1 MTRIPVALRREIVDR
16 AGGCCEYC
24 RLPVSELMFALEID
38 HVIPEKHGGPT
49 TADNL
54 SLACLRCNRRKGSD
68 IVSFDWETGQRVDLY
83 NPRTMRWDDHFNY
96 QEDGLLASLTAIG
109 AMTIKFLL
117 LNTIER
123 VDERRSLTQY
133 GLYPCNPPR
142 QI

>member
-1 MTRIPVALRREIVDR
+1 
-16 AGGCCEYC
+16 
-24 RLPVSELMFALEID
+24 
-38 HVIPEKHGGPT
+38 
-49 TADNL
+49 
-54 SLACLRCNRRKGSD
+54 
-68 IVSFDWETGQRVDLY
+68 
-83 NPRTMRWDDHFNY
+83 MRWDDHFNY